1 MHYNADLIVL
11 DEPTAALGVAEV
23 RKVVDF
29 VRRIKQSGRACIYI
43 EHNLAHVHEVA
54 DRLVVLDRGRVVSEI
69 ISEGYDGARTHRIS
83 DRAAAQSVRGT
94 KRMAQRS
101 GASILQRFEA
111 LPIIIVF
118 VAAARCSFMYGAPEV
133 FLAPYIYTTFLST
146 LPPLILLATGLT
158 FVIGAGEIDLSFP
171 SIIAFSGFV
180 FAVLFKEYDLGWIA
194 VIAGLASGVLVGF
207 VNGLIIAK
215 VGIPSFMTTLGT
227 QFFWAGMATVLSG
240 GKSYALRGA
249 EESSVWQWI
258 VGRPFASRRPIAW
271 LQQLSI
277 QALWTAIIVGFLW
290 LILTRHRFGEH
301 TLFIGD
307 SNDVSR
313 VVGID
318 VDREKIK
325 IFTLM
330 GFLAACAAIM
340 LTLENKNF
348 FGNQGQGYLLTA
360 IASVLIGGTSIFGGR
375 ATILGTVFGCF
386 IIGMVEAG
394 LVAAGLTGAWVRTV
408 QGLIFLIAIIFY
420 MYADEPQRRR
430 ALFAN
435 LRSFGRFGGIRT
447 SEEGGVRR

>member
-1 MHYNADLIVL
+1 
-11 DEPTAALGVAEV
+11 
-23 RKVVDF
+23 
-29 VRRIKQSGRACIYI
+29 
-43 EHNLAHVHEVA
+43 
-54 DRLVVLDRGRVVSEI
+54 
-69 ISEGYDGARTHRIS
+69 
-83 DRAAAQSVRGT
+83 
-94 KRMAQRS
+94 MAQRS

-118 VAAARCSFMYGAPEV
+118 VILLLLFMYRAPEV

-146 LPPLILLATGLT
+146 LPPLILLAAGLT

-194 VIAGLASGVLVGF
+194 VVAGLASGVLVGF
-207 VNGLIIAK
+207 LNGVIIAK
-215 VGIPSFMTTLGT
+215 IGIPSFMTTLGT

-258 VGRPFASRRPIAW
+258 VGRPFASASTPW
-271 LQQLSI
+271 LQELSI
-277 QALWTAIIVGFLW
+277 QALWTAIIVAFLW

-301 TLFIGD
+301 AMFIGD

-330 GFLAACAAIM
+330 GFLAACAAII

-360 IASVLIGGTSIFGGR
+360 IASVLIGGTSIFGGE
-375 ATILGTVFGCF
+375 ATIIGTVFGCF

-408 QGLIFLIAIIFY
+408 QGLIFLVSIIFY

-435 LRSFGRFGGIRT
+435 LRSLGRLGRVRATEG
-447 SEEGGVRR
+447 GGVRR